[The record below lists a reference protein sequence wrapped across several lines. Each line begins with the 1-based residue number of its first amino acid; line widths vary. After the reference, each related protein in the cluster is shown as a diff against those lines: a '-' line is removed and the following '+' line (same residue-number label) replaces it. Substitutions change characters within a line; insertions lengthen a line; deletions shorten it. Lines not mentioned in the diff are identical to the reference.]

1 MKPSEEAS
9 EATWA
14 WFAGL
19 YEGEGSVV
27 YHRSSRHRVRFQL
40 KSTDE
45 DVVRFAAQRI
55 GGNVFGPYQYTYRDG
70 LARKPFWIWVSDGLD
85 PRRVAEGIW
94 PWLGQRRRNRLRE
107 LFLAP
112 ESAANLAGPAADLG
126 PDHGQG

>member
-1 MKPSEEAS
+1 MEPS

-27 YHRSSRHRVRFQL
+27 QHRTARHRVRLQF

-45 DVVRFAAQRI
+45 QIARLALSRI
-55 GGNVFGPYQYTYRDG
+55 GGKVFGPYQYTYRDG

-85 PRRVAEGIW
+85 PRQVAAAMW
-94 PWLGQRRRNRLRE
+94 PWLGERRRSRLHDFS
-107 LFLAP
+107 LT
-112 ESAANLAGPAADLG
+112 PASSS
-126 PDHGQG
+126 